1 MKEHGQADGKA
12 PNRFLELRA
21 IGLCNLSMFT
31 FSKKCRAPGTASGF
45 RKKPFFRQL
54 TSTPLFLRD
63 HIRMFP
69 NILSQKNFEVS
80 V

>member
-12 PNRFLELRA
+12 PNCFPELRA
-21 IGLCNLSMFT
+21 IGLCSFSMHT
-31 FSKKCRAPGTASGF
+31 FSNKWRASCTASGF

-63 HIRMFP
+63 NIRMFP
-69 NILSQKNFEVS
+69 NILSQKS
-80 V
+80 SK